1 MPLPAH
7 QVVHAADISN
17 PAKPPQIQFEWT
29 RRVMTEFFMQG
40 DLEAS
45 LGLPVSAFMNRET
58 TSVAQCQ
65 MGFIKVLVMPL
76 YSEIRKLLGDE
87 CQVCI
92 ETLQATLTSWEVD
105 GNAQCQGWNLA
116 NTGANLQF
124 EYSHP
129 IR

>member
-105 GNAQCQGWNLA
+105 GNAQCQGCYYCGSWL
-116 NTGANLQF
+116 TPRG
-124 EYSHP
+124 
-129 IR
+129 